1 MERWSKKRRIMRR
14 YDLTASIYDM
24 RYEEEQTA
32 KIKAALEKNTI
43 KAGGLVLDVGCGTGL
58 LFQHI
63 VEKSEGVIGLDIS
76 RKTLINAKKRAKRFR
91 NVHLVLA
98 DADLMPFNDGLFD
111 GVYAFTVIQN
121 MPNPDETLTEMRN
134 VARIGSTVVVTGLKK
149 CFSRDAFISMLET
162 AGLRVLR
169 LEEGCNLQCF
179 VAVCQTFH
187 P

>member
-1 MERWSKKRRIMRR
+1 MERWSKKRRIMCR

-32 KIKAALEKNTI
+32 KIEVALKNDTVKAN
-43 KAGGLVLDVGCGTGL
+43 GLVLDVGCGTGL
-58 LFQHI
+58 LFQR
-63 VEKSEGVIGLDIS
+63 VAGKSAGVIGLDIS
-76 RKTLINAKKRAKRFR
+76 RKTLATAKKRAKRFR

-98 DADLMPFNDGLFD
+98 DADRMPFNNALFD

-121 MPNPDETLTEMRN
+121 MPNPDDTLAEMRK
-134 VARIGSTVVVTGLKK
+134 VARVGSTVVVTGLKK

-162 AGLRVLR
+162 AGLGVVR
-169 LEEGCNLQCF
+169 LEDGCNLKCY
-179 VAVCQTFH
+179 VAVCQTLH